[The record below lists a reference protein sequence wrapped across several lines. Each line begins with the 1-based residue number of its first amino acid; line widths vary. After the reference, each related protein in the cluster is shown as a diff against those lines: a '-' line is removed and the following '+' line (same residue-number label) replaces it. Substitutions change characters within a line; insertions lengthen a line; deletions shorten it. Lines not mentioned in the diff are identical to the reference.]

1 MLRLPSGIFHRCAE
15 PAQPWIEL
23 LNGATWPVAAS
34 RPATA
39 IATAGSQS
47 INAGPAVA
55 IGAAP
60 LSGAIPAAYQP
71 YYMQAHWWD
80 KLWFDFVLAL
90 RTMVNLSGVVG
101 VLIAVFAYRRLKES
115 AMFMVK
121 VEEIQKVRDLSVS
134 RGVRDALLNAEEK
147 QKLAHDEDGKYFEQL
162 VNKLGQRFEQEEL
175 PTLLDGNALK
185 SLKEFTIRVG

>member
-1 MLRLPSGIFHRCAE
+1 
-15 PAQPWIEL
+15 
-23 LNGATWPVAAS
+23 
-34 RPATA
+34 
-39 IATAGSQS
+39 
-47 INAGPAVA
+47 
-55 IGAAP
+55 
-60 LSGAIPAAYQP
+60 
-71 YYMQAHWWD
+71 MQAHWWD